1 VDAFGRA
8 NRTAGTKHGTNRPL
22 RVTFAALGLVVA
34 GCSHSPKTVAARATT
49 TPSTST
55 TSTTTST
62 TTTTTAPRATITAA
76 PVSQLQAAVNRFAAG
91 QSVPFD
97 VVVHDFRTGNRASL
111 RATRVV
117 LSASLYKL
125 FVSRELF
132 RRIHEGQ
139 LSPDAPINDADGH
152 TVAQCLDLMITVS
165 SDECGVA
172 GLNMV
177 GKGNLDPS
185 IHAQGYIG
193 TYLAS
198 PQRTSAGDVA
208 LYFERLRDGS
218 LLPEPELDTLRGY
231 LERQQV
237 NDRLPQ
243 GLPPGTKIA
252 HKTGDRYGWAHDAGI
267 VHAPTGDYLVVVLS
281 GPWPG
286 KCCYP
291 NPPGE
296 APPAAFPA
304 IAKLSTAVY
313 DAVTSTSP

>member
-1 VDAFGRA
+1 M
-8 NRTAGTKHGTNRPL
+8 
-22 RVTFAALGLVVA
+22 
-34 GCSHSPKTVAARATT
+34 
-49 TPSTST
+49 
-55 TSTTTST
+55 
-62 TTTTTAPRATITAA
+62 TAPRPATTAA
-76 PVSQLQAAVNRFAAG
+76 PVSRLQAAVNNFAAG

-97 VVVHDFRTGNRASL
+97 VVVHDFATGNRASIQS
-111 RATRVV
+111 TRVV

-139 LSPDAPINDADGH
+139 LSPDAPINDADHH
-152 TVAQCLDLMITVS
+152 TVAQCLDLMITIS

-185 IHAQGYIG
+185 IHAQGYGG

-198 PQRTSAGDVA
+198 PQRTSAADVA

-218 LLPEPELDTLRGY
+218 LLPQPELDTLRGY

-243 GLPPGTKIA
+243 GLPAGTKIA

-267 VHAPTGDYLVVVLS
+267 VHAPSGDYLIVVLS

-313 DAVTSTSP
+313 DVVTSTNP

>member
-1 VDAFGRA
+1 
-8 NRTAGTKHGTNRPL
+8 
-22 RVTFAALGLVVA
+22 VVA
-34 GCSHSPKTVAARATT
+34 LLSAACSHAPAKVATRASTT
-49 TPSTST
+49 SSSAPSTST
-55 TSTTTST
+55 ITTAAPT
-62 TTTTTAPRATITAA
+62 TTTVTATPRPVTTAA
-76 PVSQLQAAVNRFAAG
+76 PVSRLQAAVNQFAAG

-97 VVVHDFRTGNRASL
+97 VVVHDYRTDNRASL

-125 FVSRELF
+125 FVARELF

-185 IHAQGYIG
+185 IHAQGYPG
-193 TYLAS
+193 TFLAS
-198 PQRTSAGDVA
+198 PQRTSAADAA
-208 LYFERLRDGS
+208 LFFERLRDGS
-218 LLPEPELDTLRGY
+218 LLPQPEVDTLRSY

-267 VHAPTGDYLVVVLS
+267 VGASTGDYLIVVLS

-304 IAKLSTAVY
+304 IAKLSAVVY
-313 DAVTSTSP
+313 DVLTTPSG

>member
-1 VDAFGRA
+1 M
-8 NRTAGTKHGTNRPL
+8 
-22 RVTFAALGLVVA
+22 AA
-34 GCSHSPKTVAARATT
+34 PK
-49 TPSTST
+49 PST
-55 TSTTTST
+55 
-62 TTTTTAPRATITAA
+62 TAA
-76 PVSQLQAAVNRFAAG
+76 PVSRLQAAVNQFAAG

-97 VVVHDFRTGNRASL
+97 VVVHDFRTGRRASL
-111 RATRVV
+111 RSTRVV

-125 FVSRELF
+125 FVARELL

-152 TVAQCLDLMITVS
+152 TVGQCLDLMITIS

-177 GKGNLDPS
+177 GKGSLDPS
-185 IHAQGYIG
+185 IHAQGYGG

-198 PQRTSAGDVA
+198 PQRTSAADVA
-208 LYFERLRDGS
+208 LFFERLRDGS
-218 LLPEPELDTLRGY
+218 LLPQPEIDQLRGF

-243 GLPPGTKIA
+243 GLPPGTKLA

-267 VHAPTGDYLVVVLS
+267 VHAPSGDYLIVVLS
-281 GPWPG
+281 GVARKVLLPQ
-286 KCCYP
+286 
-291 NPPGE
+291 PPGE

-304 IAKLSTAVY
+304 IAKLSAVVY
-313 DAVTSTSP
+313 NVLTTTTD

>member
-1 VDAFGRA
+1 M
-8 NRTAGTKHGTNRPL
+8 
-22 RVTFAALGLVVA
+22 AAA
-34 GCSHSPKTVAARATT
+34 CSHAPAKVATRATAT
-49 TPSTST
+49 TS

-62 TTTTTAPRATITAA
+62 RVAPTTAVTAAPMPTTTAA
-76 PVSQLQAAVNRFAAG
+76 PVSRLQAAVNRFAAG
-91 QSVPFD
+91 QAVPFD
-97 VVVHDFRTGNRASL
+97 VVVHDFATGNRASL
-111 RATRVV
+111 RASRVV

-152 TVAQCLDLMITVS
+152 TVAQCLDLMITIS

-185 IHAQGYIG
+185 IHAHGYVG

-198 PQRTSAGDVA
+198 PQRTSAADVS

-218 LLPEPELDTLRGY
+218 LLPQPELDTLRSY